1 MLYDNCII
9 FDCFHS
15 GVEFVDRFRADLIE
29 RVVSV
34 EPILDE
40 MLQLIG
46 VDKYSKVR
54 QAKTSQEKMRELYII
69 LDGGGQKLKEE
80 FYRSLLKHEEFL
92 LFKGEIKL
100 I

>member
-1 MLYDNCII
+1 VCKGLGRKSVLI
-9 FDCFHS
+9 F

-92 LFKGEIKL
+92 VEDLHRVS
-100 I
+100 